1 MKRGQQGAFSF
12 GAGVRSSYVRA
23 KDRHA
28 KMKGGGSIL
37 GFTLLACVLLLV
49 VCMYRVHLVTKNRIK
64 TELNLA
70 QSESL
75 RGLPLE
81 QQQQQQHTTETSAA
95 VASVRQHRL
104 RAESVVGSTPVSG
117 VTSLEAIQ
125 EKLRNS
131 PYHAYMQS
139 YNDKDKPGP
148 SLEDVL
154 VYLHEHP
161 ACRDKPI
168 FSTMANVGSDLYWQL
183 IENFVYTMAK
193 YGLTD
198 CTLMIC
204 VSDPY
209 CMELC
214 RSSYFPCFDY
224 QHQTIE
230 AMEEP
235 GNKKNKRGANP
246 GRKVHTMEQIA
257 QLKLYTMPKAL
268 LRGVDIFMLDLDV
281 GFLDDPMKLV
291 SKFYQSDQQFDAFV
305 QEDVVFIMNRSVA
318 GWKQWW
324 TEPMP
329 NIGLF
334 LVRGNQ
340 KASAMFNLA
349 WNDYSVNT
357 PKNIRMNPGKDQNKV
372 VQAMRTS
379 RWRTGFKWGYI
390 PNNTA
395 VLIDKVFKV
404 KIFFLHRLP
413 SPF

>member
-1 MKRGQQGAFSF
+1 MKRGQHGAFSF
-12 GAGVRSSYVRA
+12 GPGVRSSYLRA
-23 KDRHA
+23 KDRQA
-28 KMKGGGSIL
+28 KARSGGSPLL

-64 TELNLA
+64 TELILA
-70 QSESL
+70 QSVSSL
-75 RGLPLE
+75 RGLPSE
-81 QQQQQQHTTETSAA
+81 QHTTAV
-95 VASVRQHRL
+95 VASVHQHRS
-104 RAESVVGSTPVSG
+104 RVAGVVSG
-117 VTSLEAIQ
+117 PASLEAIQ

-131 PYHAYMQS
+131 PYHGYMQS
-139 YNDKDKPGP
+139 HKDKPGP

-154 VYLHEHP
+154 VYLHEHA

-230 AMEEP
+230 GMEKP
-235 GNKKNKRGANP
+235 GNKNKLPGKWGQANP

-291 SKFYQSDQQFDAFV
+291 SKFYQSDQQLDAFV

-340 KASAMFNLA
+340 KASAMFDLA
-349 WNDYSVNT
+349 WNDYSANT

-404 KIFFLHRLP
+404 NIHSVL
-413 SPF
+413 